1 MQTKPAIRSLLRVK
15 LTKRMKE
22 VPGSLVAVGGAD
34 IFGPHI
40 DDAKSHL
47 GGTQW
52 WQRWLRAQET
62 NLSGFVRAR
71 HVHDMTTFCY
81 SRDFANAL
89 YVVSNEE
96 NRQLSMGRFW
106 IFPHS
111 ILNRSYRDIEDMIN
125 DHLDERE
132 RCGFQVVTRL
142 GCCMVWARWTR
153 WRTR

>member
-62 NLSGFVRAR
+62 NLSGFVRVC
-71 HVHDMTTFCY
+71 HIIHD
-81 SRDFANAL
+81 DFLLFERLCQCIVRCFERGESAAIDGSFL
-89 YVVSNEE
+89 D
-96 NRQLSMGRFW
+96 LSTLHPQQ
-106 IFPHS
+106 IVP
-111 ILNRSYRDIEDMIN
+111 
-125 DHLDERE
+125 
-132 RCGFQVVTRL
+132 
-142 GCCMVWARWTR
+142 
-153 WRTR
+153 